1 MSQNLVEADER
12 RLRELALGLA
22 KQIEDPRDLLTRLG
36 FTSDDY
42 RELCETRT
50 FRDILRQASSEWE
63 GAGNTHKRI
72 KLKAAVNIEEALPS
86 FYQAMVDPKEA
97 LSSRVKALEVIARI
111 GGLGLPEPV
120 AAGSGQFFRLEI
132 NLGKDNQGRALAPL
146 TIDIDQSA
154 QTSTEQ
160 ITDQAAVESPAT
172 YSQSH
177 LFDDLPLEAM

>member
-1 MSQNLVEADER
+1 MSQNLVETDER

-22 KQIEDPRDLLTRLG
+22 KQIEDPRDLLSRLG

-111 GGLGLPEPV
+111 GGLGLPEPA

-132 NLGKDNQGRALAPL
+132 NLGKDNQGRTLAPL
-146 TIDIDQSA
+146 TIDIDQNVA
-154 QTSTEQ
+154 PTG
-160 ITDQAAVESPAT
+160 QAAVESPAT